1 MSSILFHNDTCSLN
15 HLWFDSHKRLL
26 TSICIELGEVDKIDE
41 LVEKYLGAQ
50 LKIKA
55 LKDPLRPK
63 RARTAYLYYCNDKR
77 PGIMKKM
84 RKKKEKI
91 NVGAIQKQ
99 LGKIW
104 GTMSDADKAPYAKL
118 SEADK
123 ERYKEEME
131 VYNIEH

>member
-41 LVEKYLGAQ
+41 LVEKYLGPQ

-55 LKDPLRPK
+55 LKDPNRPK
-63 RARTAYLYYCNDKR
+63 RARTAYLYYCNAKR
-77 PGIMKKM
+77 PAIMKKM

-91 NVGAIQKQ
+91 NVGAIQKE

-131 VYNIEH
+131 VYNSEH

>member
-41 LVEKYLGAQ
+41 LVEKYLGTQ

-131 VYNIEH
+131 VYNSEH

>member
-1 MSSILFHNDTCSLN
+1 
-15 HLWFDSHKRLL
+15 LWFDSHKRLL

-41 LVEKYLGAQ
+41 LVEKYLGPQ

-55 LKDPLRPK
+55 LKDPNRPK

-131 VYNIEH
+131 VYNSEH

>member
-131 VYNIEH
+131 VYNSEH

>member
-41 LVEKYLGAQ
+41 LVEKYLGTQ
-50 LKIKA
+50 MKIKA

-131 VYNIEH
+131 VYNSEH

>member
-1 MSSILFHNDTCSLN
+1 MSSILFHNDTGSLN

-41 LVEKYLGAQ
+41 LVEKYLGPQ

-55 LKDPLRPK
+55 LKDPNRPK

-91 NVGAIQKQ
+91 NVGAIQKE

-104 GTMSDADKAPYAKL
+104 GTMSDADKAPYMKL

-131 VYNIEH
+131 VYNSEH

>member
-1 MSSILFHNDTCSLN
+1 
-15 HLWFDSHKRLL
+15 L
-26 TSICIELGEVDKIDE
+26 TSVCIELGQVDKIDE
-41 LVEKYLGAQ
+41 MVEKYLGAQ

-55 LKDPLRPK
+55 LKDPNRPK

-104 GTMSDADKAPYAKL
+104 GTMGDADKAPYAKL

>member
-41 LVEKYLGAQ
+41 LVEKYLGTQ

-77 PGIMKKM
+77 PAIMKKM

-131 VYNIEH
+131 VYNSEH